1 MRRSDSDSIFN
12 DKHYSFG
19 RHSQRADCDEWFLLD
34 NRRDI
39 QEWPL
44 LRQTMK
50 ECNDWMNG
58 NCRQAID
65 RVHEFNSLVE
75 VWRRETGMMSSLE
88 DKFLHP
94 AYQRIIGMGK
104 DALPLILQ
112 ELKQRPGHWFW
123 ALKAITGENPMRPEH
138 AGNLKR
144 MTEDWLSWG
153 ERNGYIWI
161 KR

>member
-1 MRRSDSDSIFN
+1 
-12 DKHYSFG
+12 
-19 RHSQRADCDEWFLLD
+19 
-34 NRRDI
+34 
-39 QEWPL
+39 
-44 LRQTMK
+44 
-50 ECNDWMNG
+50 
-58 NCRQAID
+58 
-65 RVHEFNSLVE
+65 
-75 VWRRETGMMSSLE
+75 
-88 DKFLHP
+88 
-94 AYQRIIGMGK
+94 MGK